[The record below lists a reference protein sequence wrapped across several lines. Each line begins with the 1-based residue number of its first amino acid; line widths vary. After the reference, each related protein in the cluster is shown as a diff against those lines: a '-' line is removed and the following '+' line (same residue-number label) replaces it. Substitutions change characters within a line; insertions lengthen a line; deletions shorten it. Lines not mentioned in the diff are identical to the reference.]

1 LANLFYDVNLNSS
14 SDEVISIDMDIAEQ
28 NPILITIIVLNED
41 ENVSVNSND
50 IKESVIYNIIYI
62 LPEKFKED
70 VKNLFFT

>member
-1 LANLFYDVNLNSS
+1 
-14 SDEVISIDMDIAEQ
+14 MDIAEQ

>member
-1 LANLFYDVNLNSS
+1 MANLFYDVNLNSS